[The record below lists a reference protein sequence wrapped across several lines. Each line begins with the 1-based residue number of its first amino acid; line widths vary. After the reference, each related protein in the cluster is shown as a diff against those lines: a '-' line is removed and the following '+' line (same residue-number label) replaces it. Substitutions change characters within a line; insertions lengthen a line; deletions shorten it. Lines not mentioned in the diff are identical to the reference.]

1 MNDGTSAQ
9 DVAGT
14 VRRDENDAG
23 PGTMKADG
31 RAKNGTERNRYD
43 GVDQELASRRTAWT
57 VRGIMLATAGLLVL
71 FGFWSVEGVSWDP
84 PQANTTIPT
93 ALRWYLASV
102 VGVLGIAA
110 LGGVLTK
117 MDRGIRQQNLRA
129 IGIILVAVLV
139 TLLVIA
145 SDTGIEAVLGLLGA
159 IVGYLFGK
167 DTSSDDA
174 GQGGGRGGMEA
185 GQRA

>member
-1 MNDGTSAQ
+1 MGENAQ
-9 DVAGT
+9 NEEDVRP
-14 VRRDENDAG
+14 V
-23 PGTMKADG
+23 PQ
-31 RAKNGTERNRYD
+31 NGVNGEA
-43 GVDQELASRRTAWT
+43 VSRRTAWT
-57 VRGIMLATAGLLVL
+57 VRGIMLGSGVLLVL
-71 FGFWSVEGVSWDP
+71 FGCWSVSAISWNAPADTVP
-84 PQANTTIPT
+84 M
-93 ALRWYLASV
+93 ALRWYLASLIT
-102 VGVLGIAA
+102 VLGIAA

-167 DTSSDDA
+167 DTSSDA
-174 GQGGGRGGMEA
+174 GNSNGGGQSVPPGA
-185 GQRA
+185 GAPVQDMASN

>member
-1 MNDGTSAQ
+1 MGAIPSVERRRWSVRGSREAIGKGNVMSGNAQ
-9 DVAGT
+9 NEGDMRPVPQ
-14 VRRDENDAG
+14 N
-23 PGTMKADG
+23 
-31 RAKNGTERNRYD
+31 
-43 GVDQELASRRTAWT
+43 GVDAEAVSKRTAWT
-57 VRGIMLATAGLLVL
+57 VRGIMLGSGVLVVF
-71 FGFWSVEGVSWDP
+71 FGCWSVSAISWTAP
-84 PQANTTIPT
+84 EEAVPM
-93 ALRWYLASV
+93 ALRWYLASLIT
-102 VGVLGIAA
+102 VLGIAA

-167 DTSSDDA
+167 DTSSDE
-174 GQGGGRGGMEA
+174 GNPSGGGQVQDVA
-185 GQRA
+185 SS